1 MSNMKIFH
9 GLSEIA
15 GQGFYTVQGLVKN
28 NYDAKMMV
36 WRDSPAGF
44 ANDYSFQ
51 INSKKIWKLPI
62 WICKIVKKEVEI
74 IRSYNVFHFHFG
86 RTLLLNHDLWIMKRL
101 KKKVFFEF
109 HGSDL
114 RDYKLA
120 QKINPYLEYDNQINN
135 QDFSKR
141 TKKIIK
147 YSNGIILHDDE
158 LISYLPKT
166 CEKIY
171 VVPLRVD
178 LSLFEPV
185 YQAHQ
190 TDRIR
195 IVHAPTNRIGK
206 GSPQIIEIVE
216 ELAKVYPIEF
226 ILVENKTQAEA
237 KAIYASADIIL
248 DQICIGTYGVFA
260 IEGMALGKP
269 VVTYITDAMKNCLP
283 DELPIISANKDTL
296 KEQLIKLL
304 ESQKLREEIGRKGR
318 QYTEMYHDY
327 HIVTKYLGEIYKGNI
342 MPLHGKEA
350 FKYIKQIKMQE
361 ISLGGCRDT
370 K

>member
-15 GQGFYTVQGLVKN
+15 GQGFYTVKGLVEN
-28 NYDAKMMV
+28 NYDAKMVV
-36 WRDSPAGF
+36 WRDSTAGF

-51 INSKKIWKLPI
+51 IDKKKIWKFPI
-62 WICKIVKKEVEI
+62 WLLHI
-74 IRSYNVFHFHFG
+74 IKMEAELLRQYDVYHFHFG
-86 RTLLLNHDLWIMKRL
+86 RTLLLNHDLWIMRRR

-114 RDYKLA
+114 RDYELA
-120 QKINPYLEYDNQINN
+120 QMSNPYLEYDHQTNKKN
-135 QDFSKR
+135 FKKR
-141 TKKIIK
+141 TEKIVH

-158 LISYLPKT
+158 LITYLPKQ
-166 CEKIY
+166 CENIF

-190 TDRIR
+190 VDKIR

-206 GSPQIIEIVE
+206 GSPQIIQIVQ
-216 ELAKVYPIEF
+216 ELEKDYPIEF
-226 ILVENKTQAEA
+226 ILVENKTQDEA
-237 KAIYASADIIL
+237 RKLYASADIIL

-260 IEGMALGKP
+260 IEGLALGKP
-269 VVTYITDAMKNCLP
+269 VITYITEAMKKNLP
-283 DELPIISANKDTL
+283 DELPIISANKDSL
-296 KEQLIKLL
+296 KKQLVMLL
-304 ESQKLREEIGRKGR
+304 ESQQLREEIGRKGR
-318 QYTEMYHDY
+318 QYVETYHDY
-327 HIVTKYLGEIYKGNI
+327 YFVTKYLGEIYKGKV

-350 FKYIKQIKMQE
+350 FAYIKQIKLQG